1 MAVTAAPAEATARL
15 FHALSDATRLG
26 ILDRLRDGE
35 RCVCDLM
42 DSLDAAQSRLSF
54 HLKVLKDAGLV
65 SDRRDGRWVY
75 YTLSQGALAEASE
88 YVAELKTAARA
99 SAKSAARNCC

>member
-1 MAVTAAPAEATARL
+1 MPVAAGSAEQTARL

-26 ILDRLRDGE
+26 ILERLRDGE
-35 RCVCDLM
+35 QCVCDLM

-54 HLKVLKDAGLV
+54 HLKVLKEASLV

-75 YTLSQGALAEASE
+75 YTLSQGALEDAEEFVSE
-88 YVAELKTAARA
+88 LTIAARA
-99 SAKSAARNCC
+99 SSKARGQACC